1 MKKVILTVA
10 LALGLG
16 LSASAQLLNVG
27 SIDKINLPDGVKA
40 DHAYLSPTGDYL
52 VFSEIGHAGLKS
64 LDLNSGTVTVVSPA
78 ASGMDVKFTADG
90 NQVVFRENSFNN
102 HRRFTSVKA
111 FDKTNAKTVT
121 LVKPTRELQGVAVEG
136 NTAVTVAAGR
146 SGARALDGGKIAVS
160 RPVFSIDRGMMYKTV
175 NGKTT
180 AFSPLGEGSFSYLW
194 PSLSPDGL
202 KVVFYAA
209 GYGTYTCDLDGG
221 NLTPVGRFIAPVWYN
236 NDVLVAMV
244 DENDGVTTTK
254 STIMAVSADGSETQ
268 ALTDDS
274 LVAMLPAVAGNTI
287 VFTTVDGG
295 LYSITLK

>member
-1 MKKVILTVA
+1 MKKVLLTVA
-10 LALGLG
+10 LVLGLG
-16 LSASAQLLNVG
+16 LTASAQLLNVG

-40 DHAYLSPTGDYL
+40 DHAYISPSGDYL
-52 VFSEIGHAGLKS
+52 VFSELGQSGLKS
-64 LDLNSGTVTVVSPA
+64 LDLNSGSVTVLSPA
-78 ASGMDVKFTADG
+78 ASGFDVNFSADG
-90 NQVVFRENSFNN
+90 KQVVFRENSFNN

-111 FDKTNAKTVT
+111 YDMANAKTST

-136 NTAVTVAAGR
+136 NTAVTVTSGR
-146 SGARALDGGKIAVS
+146 SSTRALNGTKASAS

-175 NGKTT
+175 NGKTS
-180 AFSPLGEGSFSYLW
+180 AFSPLGEGSFSYMW
-194 PSLSPDGL
+194 PSLSPDGQ

-221 NLTPVGRFIAPVWYN
+221 NLTRVGTFIAPVWYN
-236 NDVLVAMV
+236 NDVIVAMV
-244 DENDGVTTTK
+244 TENDGVTTTK
-254 STIMAVSADGSETQ
+254 STIMAVAANGSETQ

-274 LVAMLPAVAGNTI
+274 LVAVLPAVSGNTI